1 MNQIIIL
8 GRMDNSDG
16 TLELENRVYSVEGVS
31 NTLSCNGGGKVIV
44 EFYQDQSEQR
54 TRVL

>member
-8 GRMDNSDG
+8 GQMDNSDG
-16 TLELENRVYSVEGVS
+16 THEQLNRGYSASGVS
-31 NTLSCNGGGKVIV
+31 ATLFCGGGGKVIV